1 MGWKENAAETVDA
14 ALLAALNKRRNA
26 IK

>member
-26 IK
+26 IR